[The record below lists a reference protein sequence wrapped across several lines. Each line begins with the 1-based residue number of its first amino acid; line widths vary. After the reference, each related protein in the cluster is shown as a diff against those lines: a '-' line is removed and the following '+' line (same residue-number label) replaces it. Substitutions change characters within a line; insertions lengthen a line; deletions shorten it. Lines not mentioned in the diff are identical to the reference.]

1 MYLAGHGHS
10 SQGRSVLDLQRQEGV
25 TLIELL
31 IVVAIIAIL
40 ASIAIPNFLQAQIRS
55 KIASVVTNQS
65 MIAAALDTYYVDYE
79 QYPFNN
85 LLVETIVPGS
95 RAGPVPPPMPGVLGP
110 SPFAAR
116 EEIPDAIFLETR
128 ETTGVLEITRMI
140 PMPRGTLTSEPYLS
154 SVVTTT
160 RTVVREIPYSSE
172 IPIRPHPWQFCS
184 SCGTVNAQTETRCAE
199 CGRQLEPSDRYMIYN
214 QSLNGNVLSVL
225 TTPIA
230 YLPTEV
236 NRDVFSRG
244 YYGRFPQSWRFSY
257 VNYLQINPEGV
268 AIPLVGRRVHYA
280 IISVGPDLRVNYIH
294 SDPAPHV
301 SIYDPT
307 NGTISLGDVIN
318 FGQ

>member
-1 MYLAGHGHS
+1 MRGSGS
-10 SQGRSVLDLQRQEGV
+10 DLQRQKSF

-31 IVVAIIAIL
+31 IVVAIIAIM
-40 ASIAIPNFLQAQIRS
+40 ATIALPNFLDAQIRG
-55 KIASVVTNQS
+55 KVASVVTNQS

-85 LLVETIVPGS
+85 LLIEAVVS
-95 RAGPVPPPMPGVLGP
+95 RSDVTRPIGAEPMGNI
-110 SPFAAR
+110 FAAPPFVMA
-116 EEIPDAIFLETR
+116 EPQPPEPILLDIS
-128 ETTGVLEITRMI
+128 ETTGALETTRMI
-140 PMPRGTLTSEPYLS
+140 PMPRGTLTSEPYR

-160 RTVVREIPYSSE
+160 RTVVREISYSSE

-199 CGRQLEPSDRYMIYN
+199 CGHQLEPSDRYMIYN

-236 NRDVFSRG
+236 NDDVFYHRWMG
-244 YYGRFPQSWRFSY
+244 KAAVRPQAFSY
-257 VNYLQINPEGV
+257 VNYLQIHPEGV

-280 IISVGPDLRVNYIH
+280 IISHGPDLRVNYIH

-307 NGTISLGDVIN
+307 NGTVSLGDIIN